1 MGSKFQ
7 NSSSAGPRAWQPP
20 RRRVARGQGGT
31 TSLQLVVILVPVV
44 FGFMGFALDLG
55 RLYLVRGELS
65 QAANSMALA
74 AASQLIGTTASA
86 DNMAKVLPP
95 NGPTYNYNFGG
106 IPVGTGAGNFTST
119 VATPNCFDTV
129 ANATSGTGTPG
140 DCSSAQAVQLTVT
153 ADAPLLFW
161 SLLPGGTSRKT
172 SIAVQAV
179 AGISAPLCTACNIVP
194 IAIAPIDPTD
204 TVNFGF
210 DSAFSTLYTLSYSCV
225 GTPTPINYPFTSS
238 AGLAGGATVPYEFIN
253 RFDAN
258 NASLDEFD
266 QLYVSGAQG
275 VLSSTNPTANALT
288 QNPNT
293 PMACVNMGDFEQLW
307 ANAAP
312 PACARGTNQYIQ
324 ALACG
329 LYSRLDNANTPAAC
343 TTAVTDFGS
352 LSPAYAPDTDV
363 TPAETPPYSAYTG
376 NRRLIITVPIV
387 SALAANTT
395 DPMMV
400 LGFRQFLIVPNP
412 DGTFFDPSDANGR
425 IPVLYI
431 GNPAPV
437 QQGWFDTRYAGG
449 SCPVGGFSGPG
460 KVVLHQ

>member
-1 MGSKFQ
+1 VASRFP
-7 NSSSAGPRAWQPP
+7 NSSGLSGVGLLACPAPQ
-20 RRRVARGQGGT
+20 ARLRGS
-31 TSLQLVVILVPVV
+31 TSLQLLVLMVPVF
-44 FGFMGFALDLG
+44 FGMMGFAFDLG

-65 QAANSMALA
+65 QAANSMAVA
-74 AASQLIGTTASA
+74 AASQLLGTTAAS
-86 DNMAKVLPP
+86 DNMTKVLPP
-95 NGPTYNYNFGG
+95 NGPTYNYNFGT
-106 IPVGTGAGNFTST
+106 IPVGTGAGALTSV
-119 VATPNCFDTV
+119 VAQPNCFDTV
-129 ANATSGTGTPG
+129 AAATSGTGTPG
-140 DCSSAQAVQLTVT
+140 DCSTAQAVQVVVT
-153 ADAPLLFW
+153 GDAPLLFW

-172 SIAVQAV
+172 SVGVQAV

-194 IAIAPIDPTD
+194 IAIAALDPTD

-210 DSAFSTLYTLSYSCV
+210 DSAFSTLYTLSYNCT
-225 GTPTPINYPFTSS
+225 GTPLPINYAFTSS
-238 AGLAGGATVPYEFIN
+238 VGVNGGSTIPYEFLN
-253 RFDAN
+253 RYDTG
-258 NASLDEFD
+258 NATLDEFD

-275 VLSSTNPTANALT
+275 VLASTTPTVNGLT

-293 PMACVNMGDFEQLW
+293 PLACFNMGDTEQLW

-312 PACARGTNQYIQ
+312 PTCAAGTNPYIQ
-324 ALACG
+324 ALNCG

-352 LSPAYAPDTDV
+352 LSAAYLPDTDV

-376 NRRLIITVPIV
+376 NGRSLITVAIV
-387 SALAANTT
+387 DTLAPDTATAMT
-395 DPMMV
+395 V
-400 LGFRQFLIVPNP
+400 LAFRQFQVVPNP

-449 SCPVGGFSGPG
+449 SCPVGSFTGPG

>member
-1 MGSKFQ
+1 M
-7 NSSSAGPRAWQPP
+7 
-20 RRRVARGQGGT
+20 
-31 TSLQLVVILVPVV
+31 QLLVLMVPVF
-44 FGFMGFALDLG
+44 FGMMGFALDLG
-55 RLYLVRGELS
+55 RLYLIRGELS

-74 AASQLIGTTASA
+74 AASQLLGTSASA

-106 IPVGTGAGNFTST
+106 IPVGAGAGNLTST
-119 VATPNCFDTV
+119 VAQPNCFDTV

-140 DCSSAQAVQLTVT
+140 DCSTAQAVQLIVT

-161 SLLPGGTSRKT
+161 SLLPGGSLRKT
-172 SIAVQAV
+172 PIGVQAV

-194 IAIAPIDPTD
+194 IAIAALDSSD

-210 DSAFSTLYTLSYSCV
+210 DPAFSVLYTLSYSCT
-225 GTPTPINYPFTSS
+225 GTPAPINYAFTSS
-238 AGLAGGATVPYEFIN
+238 VGVNGGTTIPYEFIN
-253 RFDAN
+253 RYDT
-258 NASLDEFD
+258 ASATVPDEFD

-275 VLSSTNPTANALT
+275 VLSSTNPTVNALT

-293 PMACVNMGDFEQLW
+293 PLACFNMGDTEQLW

-312 PACARGTNQYIQ
+312 PSCAVGTNQYIQ
-324 ALACG
+324 ALNCG
-329 LYSRLDNANTPAAC
+329 LYSRLDNANTPAGC
-343 TTAVTDFGS
+343 TTAVTDFGA
-352 LSPAYAPDTDV
+352 LSPSYLPDTDV

-376 NRRLIITVPIV
+376 NGRSLITVAIV
-387 SALAANTT
+387 NALAADTAT
-395 DPMMV
+395 PMTV
-400 LGFRQFLIVPNP
+400 LGFRQFQVVPNP
-412 DGTFFDPSDANGR
+412 DGTFFDPTDANGR

-449 SCPVGGFSGPG
+449 ACPAGSFTGPG